1 MAHTGHRRAII
12 DRDIV
17 IKLEIEDDVTTE
29 SSTAESPTAESP
41 TAVAAAQVETADGA
55 ATVTRDVLQL
65 SEFRFLL
72 AERLAS
78 ALAGVGFATL
88 IGYQLYRMTGDP
100 LALGWLGLIEA
111 IPALSL
117 SLIGGYLADRMDRKN
132 MVLTTVSIN
141 ILCMLALMV
150 IAFNP
155 ERFGLLA
162 IYSVVFILGFSIGIY
177 RPAASAFEQQVVPV
191 RQAARGVSLLSSV
204 WLAGGIAGGPIAG
217 FSIDWLGIPT
227 TYLLIALL
235 MTVAAVCFT
244 QIPRKPV
251 PPPVA
256 GETLWQSLSQGV
268 RYVFTNQVLVG
279 SMALDLFAVLFG
291 GAMALLPIFAEDVL
305 HVGASGLGFLRT
317 APSIGALLVMA
328 IATRR
333 PPTKHAGRNLLW
345 CVGGFGISMIVFG
358 LSQNFTL
365 SMIALFFSGIFDGVS
380 MIIREVI
387 VRVFSPE
394 QMRGR
399 IASVSWIFIGASNEL
414 GAFESGVI
422 AKLIG
427 AAPSVIAGGS
437 VTLIVV
443 TLVAATLP
451 QLRQL
456 KMLGDT
462 HHSS

>member
-1 MAHTGHRRAII
+1 M
-12 DRDIV
+12 
-17 IKLEIEDDVTTE
+17 TTTP
-29 SSTAESPTAESP
+29 SSTQTAPTQP
-41 TAVAAAQVETADGA
+41 VATETPVAQPAALSTSDPSAPA
-55 ATVTRDVLQL
+55 RDVLQL
-65 SEFRFLL
+65 PEFRFLL

-88 IGYQLYRMTGDP
+88 IGYQLYKMTGDP

-117 SLIGGYLADRMDRKN
+117 SLIGGYLADRIDRKN
-132 MVLTTVSIN
+132 MVLTTVSVN
-141 ILCMLALMV
+141 ILCMLTLMLFALS
-150 IAFNP
+150 P

-162 IYSVVFILGFSIGIY
+162 IYSVVFVIGFSIGFY
-177 RPAASAFEQQVVPV
+177 RPAASAFEQQVIPAQ
-191 RQAARGVSLLSSV
+191 QAARGVSLTSSV

-217 FSIDWLGIPT
+217 FSIDWLGIPM
-227 TYLLIALL
+227 TYLLIAIL
-235 MTVAAVCFT
+235 MTIAAICFT

-251 PPPVA
+251 PPPTA
-256 GETLWQSLSQGV
+256 GETIWQSLREGV
-268 RYVFTNQVLVG
+268 RYVFHNQVLVG

-291 GAMALLPIFAEDVL
+291 GAMALLPIFAEDIL

-317 APSIGALLVMA
+317 APAIGALLVMA
-328 IATRR
+328 VATRR

-345 CVGGFGISMIVFG
+345 CVGGFGVSMIVFG
-358 LSQNFTL
+358 LSQNFIL
-365 SMIALFFSGIFDGVS
+365 SMVALFFSGVFDGVS

-414 GAFESGVI
+414 GAFESGVV
-422 AKLIG
+422 AKLLG

-437 VTLIVV
+437 VTLLVV
-443 TLVAATLP
+443 AAVAATLP
-451 QLRQL
+451 QLRRL
-456 KMLGDT
+456 KMPT
-462 HHSS
+462 AH

>member
-1 MAHTGHRRAII
+1 MS
-12 DRDIV
+12 
-17 IKLEIEDDVTTE
+17 TE
-29 SSTAESPTAESP
+29 SAPVESP
-41 TAVAAAQVETADGA
+41 AAAAPAEPPLGEAVTGVA
-55 ATVTRDVLQL
+55 TRDVLQL

-72 AERLAS
+72 AERLTS

-100 LALGWLGLIEA
+100 LALGWLGLVEA

-117 SLIGGYLADRMDRKN
+117 SLIGGHLADRMDRKN

-141 ILCMLALMV
+141 ILCMLILMAIAL
-150 IAFNP
+150 NP
-155 ERFGLLA
+155 ERLGLLA
-162 IYSVVFILGFSIGIY
+162 IYGVVFIIGFSTGIY
-177 RPAASAFEQQVVPV
+177 RPAASAFEQQVIPV

-217 FSIDWLGIPT
+217 FSIDWLGIPA

-235 MTVAAVCFT
+235 MIVAAICFT

-256 GETLWQSLSQGV
+256 GETIWQSLSQGV

-291 GAMALLPIFAEDVL
+291 GAMALLPIFAEDIL

-328 IATRR
+328 MATRR

-345 CVGGFGISMIVFG
+345 CVGGFGVSMIVFG
-358 LSQNFTL
+358 LSQNFLL

-414 GAFESGVI
+414 GAFESGVV
-422 AKLIG
+422 AKLLG

-437 VTLIVV
+437 VTLLVV

-451 QLRQL
+451 QLRHL
-456 KMLGDT
+456 KMLDDN
-462 HHSS
+462 HQA

>member
-1 MAHTGHRRAII
+1 MLTRNLRLHTNPFIN
-12 DRDIV
+12 
-17 IKLEIEDDVTTE
+17 LEIEDRVTTG
-29 SSTAESPTAESP
+29 SSSVSSAEPAS
-41 TAVAAAQVETADGA
+41 AQPARPDGEA
-55 ATVTRDVLQL
+55 ATPVRDVLQL
-65 SEFRFLL
+65 PEFRFLL

-111 IPALSL
+111 IPAISL
-117 SLIGGYLADRMDRKN
+117 SLIGGYLADRIDRKN
-132 MVLTTVSIN
+132 VVLTTVSIN
-141 ILCMLALMV
+141 ILCILSLMLIAL
-150 IAFNP
+150 NP
-155 ERFGLLA
+155 QQFGLLA
-162 IYSVVFILGFSIGIY
+162 IYLVVFILGFATGFY
-177 RPAASAFEQQVVPV
+177 RPAASAFEQQVIPV
-191 RQAARGVSLLSSV
+191 HQAARGVSLTSSV

-217 FSIDWLGIPT
+217 FSIDWLGIPA
-227 TYLLIALL
+227 TYLLIAVL
-235 MTVAAVCFT
+235 MTIAAICFT

-256 GETLWQSLSQGV
+256 GETIWQSLSQGV
-268 RYVFTNQVLVG
+268 RYVFHNQVLVG

-328 IATRR
+328 VATRR
-333 PPTKHAGRNLLW
+333 PPTRHAGRNLLW

-358 LSQNFTL
+358 LSQNFIV
-365 SMIALFFSGIFDGVS
+365 SMVALFFSGLFDGVS

-414 GAFESGVI
+414 GAFESGVV
-422 AKLIG
+422 AKLLG
-427 AAPSVIAGGS
+427 AAPSVIVGGS
-437 VTLIVV
+437 VTLLVV
-443 TLVAATLP
+443 AAVAATLP
-451 QLRQL
+451 QLRHL
-456 KMLGDT
+456 KMPTDV
-462 HHSS
+462 H

>member
-1 MAHTGHRRAII
+1 MITGHGRAISV
-12 DRDIV
+12 RDIV
-17 IKLEIEDDVTTE
+17 IKQEIEDDVTTE
-29 SSTAESPTAESP
+29 SSTAESPTAA
-41 TAVAAAQVETADGA
+41 TAPSAPPQVETAAGA
-55 ATVTRDVLQL
+55 ATVMRDVLQL
-65 SEFRFLL
+65 GEFRFLL

-100 LALGWLGLIEA
+100 LALGWLGLVEA

-117 SLIGGYLADRMDRKN
+117 SLIGGYLADRMDRKT
-132 MVLTTVSIN
+132 MVLTTVSLN
-141 ILCMLALMV
+141 ILCMLILMV
-150 IAFNP
+150 IALNP

-162 IYSVVFILGFSIGIY
+162 IYSVVFIIGFSTGIY

-217 FSIDWLGIPT
+217 FSIDWLGIPA

-256 GETLWQSLSQGV
+256 GETIWQSLSQGV

-328 IATRR
+328 VATRR

-387 VRVFSPE
+387 VRLFSPE

-437 VTLIVV
+437 VTLLVV
-443 TLVAATLP
+443 ALVAATLP

-462 HHSS
+462 HHAS